1 MSRRTSGRPASS
13 CLACG
18 LVGIAAAAGALTAG
32 AHAASAAPAGVGAAA
47 DGVAE
52 VDGSLYT
59 TAGSWPAFA
68 GLARPVVGWAARPG
82 GGAWEVASDGGVF
95 TRGGAPFYGSTGGV
109 RLAQPIVGMA
119 ATPSGHGYWLVAS
132 DGGVFSFGDAGFH
145 GSTGGVRLAQPIVGM
160 AATPSGHGYWLVAS
174 DGGVFSFGDA
184 RFHGSTG
191 ATHLARPI
199 VAEASTSS
207 GNGYW
212 LVASDGGLFSFG
224 DAGFSGS
231 AVGRSA
237 ARTVGVAAD
246 STGYD
251 ETLSDG
257 SVWDF
262 RPHSSPVHHQLPIP
276 ASEVAAARTAASPVA
291 ARAVSVALSE
301 VGKPYVYGAAGP
313 AAFDCSGLT
322 QYAYDAA
329 GMALP
334 RTAAEQYAATTRIPL
349 SQLQPGDLIF
359 FYAGVTHV
367 GMYVGNGQMVDAPH
381 PGAAVRVESYQY
393 FGPVVGAGRPI

>member
-1 MSRRTSGRPASS
+1 MSRRISARTASS

-18 LVGIAAAAGALTAG
+18 LVGIAAAASALTVG
-32 AHAASAAPAGVGAAA
+32 AHAASAASTTGVGAAA
-47 DGVAE
+47 DGIAE
-52 VDGSLYT
+52 ADGSLYT
-59 TAGSWPAFA
+59 GSGSWAAIA
-68 GLARPVVGWAARPG
+68 GLARPVVAWAARPG
-82 GGAWEVASDGGVF
+82 GGAWEVAGDGGVF

-119 ATPSGHGYWLVAS
+119 ATPTGHGYWLVAS
-132 DGGVFSFGDAGFH
+132 DGGVFSFGDARFH

-160 AATPSGHGYWLVAS
+160 AATPTGHGYWLVAS

-199 VAEASTSS
+199 VAATSTSS

-231 AVGRSA
+231 AAGRSS
-237 ARTVGVAAD
+237 ARAVGVAAD

-251 ETLSDG
+251 ESLSDG

-262 RPHSSPVHHQLPIP
+262 RPHSAPVRHQLPVP
-276 ASEVAAARTAASPVA
+276 ASELAAARAADPGAS
-291 ARAVSVALSE
+291 RAVSVALSE

-313 AAFDCSGLT
+313 SAFDCSGLT
-322 QYAYDAA
+322 QYSYAAA
-329 GMALP
+329 GVALP
-334 RTAAEQYAATTRIPL
+334 RTAAEQYAATTPVPL
-349 SQLQPGDLIF
+349 AQLQPGDLIF

-393 FGPVVGAGRPI
+393 FGPVVGAGRPA